1 MQREKPHDTRPESRM
16 GGNCN
21 HVSIQLSS
29 RTSGEDGLVL
39 QSPLAIVNSIRGMTP
54 IKATA
59 PYVVFLLEQ
68 INRALGTCIQLLIF
82 FFCVDKE
89 QHPEIAVG
97 MTTFLWGYR
106 TLRVLSQ
113 VSKHL
118 DRQKCVSGEWEYRI
132 GTGIFFF
139 FFAFQCCICNLW
151 KFPGKES
158 NQNCSWQPN
167 PQQQQLQIQAA
178 SAITPQLMATP
189 DL

>member
-82 FFCVDKE
+82 SFCVDKE

-97 MTTFLWGYR
+97 MTTFLWGCR

-139 FFAFQCCICNLW
+139 LLFSAAFATYGNSQARGQIRTAAGSLIH
-151 KFPGKES
+151 S
-158 NQNCSWQPN
+158 NSNSRSKLH
-167 PQQQQLQIQAA
+167 LQ
-178 SAITPQLMATP
+178 ITPQLMATP